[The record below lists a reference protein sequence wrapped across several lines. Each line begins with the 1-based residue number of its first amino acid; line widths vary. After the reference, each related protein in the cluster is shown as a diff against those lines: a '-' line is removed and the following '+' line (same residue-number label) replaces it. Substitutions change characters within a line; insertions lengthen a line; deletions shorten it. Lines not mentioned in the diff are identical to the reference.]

1 MNNWGLAD
9 DTTVCVVN
17 LEHIGR
23 MVSSQKW
30 LTEVYFNPKKQND
43 SFRNSKAQKR
53 VKVLYV
59 KVNDNM
65 EG

>member
-23 MVSSQKW
+23 MVFSQKW
-30 LTEVYFNPKKQND
+30 LTEVHFNPKKQND
-43 SFRNSKAQKR
+43 LFCNSEAQKR